1 MNSVITINNNNNNNN
16 NHYSLNDS
24 NNYRCEL
31 SNTIGDIVNKYN
43 TLLTEYLNFI
53 VDNIGV
59 KNSAY
64 SKFIIERGI
73 ETITHVF
80 TLLLYY
86 SRNVDMAYYHGQR
99 SFYFYVEFIGQ
110 ISEDQHTFLNLSS
123 RDAAM
128 FVYKKT
134 IFELSTDS
142 RKNLT
147 EPSKDTVEKL
157 DILNMNICI
166 FKTISYFTLGEMKI
180 TEKNVVI
187 GNLVKHLENICNK
200 LLKYKFTIQE
210 YTTIEN
216 FISLMSKN
224 VSINKYYELVDLF
237 IQKYSK
243 IKPESA
249 NKINDARLGEK
260 FSDPSCESKLEES
273 SEKFIK
279 WILS

>member
-1 MNSVITINNNNNNNN
+1 MNTITINNNNRF
-16 NHYSLNDS
+16 SLNDS
-24 NNYRCEL
+24 NNYICNL
-31 SNTIGDIVNKYN
+31 TNTIGDIVNKYN
-43 TLLTEYLNFI
+43 TLLMEYLNFI
-53 VDNIGV
+53 VDNISV

-80 TLLLYY
+80 TMLLYY

-134 IFELSTDS
+134 IFELSTDY

-147 EPSKDTVEKL
+147 EPSKDTIEKL
-157 DILNMNICI
+157 DTLNVNINI
-166 FKTISYFTLGEMKI
+166 FKNIIFFTLQEMKI
-180 TEKNVVI
+180 TEKNAII
-187 GNLVKHLENICNK
+187 GNLVKHLESMCNK

-216 FISLMSKN
+216 FVSLMSKN
-224 VSINKYYELVDLF
+224 VSINKYYELVDQF

-249 NKINDARLGEK
+249 NKISDARISEK
-260 FSDPSCESKLEES
+260 FTDPLCESKLEES

-279 WILS
+279 WILA

>member
-1 MNSVITINNNNNNNN
+1 MNSVITINNNNNNNI

-24 NNYRCEL
+24 NNYKTEL

-43 TLLTEYLNFI
+43 TLLIEYLNFI
-53 VDNIGV
+53 VDNIGI

-80 TLLLYY
+80 TLILYY
-86 SRNVDMAYYHGQR
+86 SRNVDMSYYHGQR

-110 ISEDQHTFLNLSS
+110 ISDDQHTFLNLSS

-134 IFELSTDS
+134 IFELSTDC

-147 EPSKDTVEKL
+147 EPTKDTLEKL

-166 FKTISYFTLGEMKI
+166 FKNVIYFTLREMKI
-180 TEKNVVI
+180 TEKNKI
-187 GNLVKHLENICNK
+187 IINLVKQMETICNK
-200 LLKYKFTIQE
+200 LLKYKFSIQE

-216 FISLMSKN
+216 FISLMSKTTC
-224 VSINKYYELVDLF
+224 INKYYELVDLF

-249 NKINDARLGEK
+249 NKITDAKICEK
-260 FSDPSCESKLEES
+260 FSDANCESKLEES

-279 WILS
+279 WMLA

>member
-1 MNSVITINNNNNNNN
+1 MNSVITINNNNI
-16 NHYSLNDS
+16 NHYLLNDS
-24 NNYRCEL
+24 NNYRTEL

-43 TLLTEYLNFI
+43 TLLIEYLNFI
-53 VDNIGV
+53 VDNIGI

-80 TLLLYY
+80 TLILYY
-86 SRNVDMAYYHGQR
+86 SRNVDMSYYHGQR

-110 ISEDQHTFLNLSS
+110 ISDDQHTFLNLSS

-134 IFELSTDS
+134 IFELSTDY

-147 EPSKDTVEKL
+147 EPTKDTLEKL

-166 FKTISYFTLGEMKI
+166 FKNMIYFTLREMKI
-180 TEKNVVI
+180 TEKNI
-187 GNLVKHLENICNK
+187 IISNLVKQMESMCNK
-200 LLKYKFTIQE
+200 LLKYKFSIQE

-216 FISLMSKN
+216 FISLMSKTTC
-224 VSINKYYELVDLF
+224 INKYYELVDLF

-249 NKINDARLGEK
+249 NKITDAKISEK
-260 FSDPSCESKLEES
+260 FSDPNCESKLEES

-279 WILS
+279 WVLA

>member
-1 MNSVITINNNNNNNN
+1 MNSVITINNNNNNNI

-24 NNYRCEL
+24 NNYKTEL

-43 TLLTEYLNFI
+43 TLLIEYLNFI
-53 VDNIGV
+53 VDNIGI

-80 TLLLYY
+80 TLILYY
-86 SRNVDMAYYHGQR
+86 SRNVDMSYYHGQR

-110 ISEDQHTFLNLSS
+110 ISDDQHTFLNLSS

-134 IFELSTDS
+134 IFELSTDY

-147 EPSKDTVEKL
+147 EPTKDTLEKL

-166 FKTISYFTLGEMKI
+166 FKNVIYFTLREMKI
-180 TEKNVVI
+180 TEKNKI
-187 GNLVKHLENICNK
+187 IINLVKQMETICNK
-200 LLKYKFTIQE
+200 LLKYKFSIQE

-216 FISLMSKN
+216 FISLMSKTTC
-224 VSINKYYELVDLF
+224 INKYYELVDLF

-249 NKINDARLGEK
+249 NKITDAKICEK
-260 FSDPSCESKLEES
+260 FSDANCESKLEES

-279 WILS
+279 WMLA

>member
-1 MNSVITINNNNNNNN
+1 MNSVITINNNNNI

-24 NNYRCEL
+24 NNYKTEL

-43 TLLTEYLNFI
+43 TLLIEYLNFI
-53 VDNIGV
+53 VDNIGI

-80 TLLLYY
+80 TLILYY
-86 SRNVDMAYYHGQR
+86 SRNVDMSYYHGQR

-110 ISEDQHTFLNLSS
+110 ISDDQHTFLNLSS

-134 IFELSTDS
+134 IFELSTDC

-147 EPSKDTVEKL
+147 EPTKDTLEKL

-166 FKTISYFTLGEMKI
+166 FKNVIYFTLREMKI
-180 TEKNVVI
+180 TEKNKI
-187 GNLVKHLENICNK
+187 IINLVKQMETICNK
-200 LLKYKFTIQE
+200 LLKYKFSIQE

-216 FISLMSKN
+216 FISLMSKTTC
-224 VSINKYYELVDLF
+224 INKYYELVDLF

-249 NKINDARLGEK
+249 NKITDAKICEK
-260 FSDPSCESKLEES
+260 FSDANCESKLEES

-279 WILS
+279 WMLA

>member
-1 MNSVITINNNNNNNN
+1 MNSVITINNNNN

-24 NNYRCEL
+24 NNYRSEL

-43 TLLTEYLNFI
+43 TLLIEYLNFI
-53 VDNIGV
+53 VDNIGI

-80 TLLLYY
+80 TLILYY
-86 SRNVDMAYYHGQR
+86 SRNVDMSYYHGQR

-110 ISEDQHTFLNLSS
+110 ISDDQHTFLNLSS

-134 IFELSTDS
+134 IFELSTDY

-147 EPSKDTVEKL
+147 EPTKDTLEKL

-166 FKTISYFTLGEMKI
+166 FKNVIYFTLREMKI
-180 TEKNVVI
+180 TEKNTI
-187 GNLVKHLENICNK
+187 ISNLVKQMENMCNK
-200 LLKYKFTIQE
+200 LLKYKFSIQE

-216 FISLMSKN
+216 FISLMSKTTC
-224 VSINKYYELVDLF
+224 INKYYELVDLF

-249 NKINDARLGEK
+249 NKITDAKISEK
-260 FSDPSCESKLEES
+260 FSDPNCESKLEES

-279 WILS
+279 WMLA

>member
-1 MNSVITINNNNNNNN
+1 MNSVITINNNNNNNI

-24 NNYRCEL
+24 NNYKTEL

-43 TLLTEYLNFI
+43 TLLIEYLNFI
-53 VDNIGV
+53 VDNIGI

-80 TLLLYY
+80 TLILYY
-86 SRNVDMAYYHGQR
+86 SRNVDMSYYHGQR

-110 ISEDQHTFLNLSS
+110 ISDDQHTFLNLSS

-134 IFELSTDS
+134 IFELSTDY

-147 EPSKDTVEKL
+147 EPTKDTLEKL

-166 FKTISYFTLGEMKI
+166 FKNMIYFTLREMKI
-180 TEKNVVI
+180 TEKNI
-187 GNLVKHLENICNK
+187 IISNLVKQMESMCNK
-200 LLKYKFTIQE
+200 LLKYKFSIQE

-216 FISLMSKN
+216 FISLMSKTTC
-224 VSINKYYELVDLF
+224 INKYYELVDLF

-249 NKINDARLGEK
+249 NKITDAKISEK
-260 FSDPSCESKLEES
+260 FSDANCESKLEES

-279 WILS
+279 WMLA

>member
-1 MNSVITINNNNNNNN
+1 MNAITINNNNNNRF
-16 NHYSLNDS
+16 SLNDS
-24 NNYRCEL
+24 NNYICNL
-31 SNTIGDIVNKYN
+31 TNTIGDIVNKYN
-43 TLLTEYLNFI
+43 TLLMEYLNFI
-53 VDNIGV
+53 VDNINE
-59 KNSAY
+59 KNSAH

-80 TLLLYY
+80 TMLLYY

-134 IFELSTDS
+134 IFELSTDY

-147 EPSKDTVEKL
+147 EPSKDTIEKL
-157 DILNMNICI
+157 DTLNVNINI
-166 FKTISYFTLGEMKI
+166 FKNIIFFTLQEMKI
-180 TEKNVVI
+180 TEKNAII
-187 GNLVKHLENICNK
+187 GNLVKHMESMCNK

-210 YTTIEN
+210 YNTIEN
-216 FISLMSKN
+216 FVSLMSKN
-224 VSINKYYELVDLF
+224 VSITKYYELVDQF

-249 NKINDARLGEK
+249 NKISDARISEK
-260 FSDPSCESKLEES
+260 FTDPLCESKLEES

-279 WILS
+279 WILA

>member
-1 MNSVITINNNNNNNN
+1 MNSVITINNNNN

-24 NNYRCEL
+24 NNYRTEL

-43 TLLTEYLNFI
+43 TLLIEYLNFI
-53 VDNIGV
+53 VDNIGI

-80 TLLLYY
+80 TLILYY

-134 IFELSTDS
+134 IFELSTDC

-147 EPSKDTVEKL
+147 EPTKDTLEKL

-166 FKTISYFTLGEMKI
+166 FKNVIYFTLREMKI
-180 TEKNVVI
+180 TEKNAI
-187 GNLVKHLENICNK
+187 ISNLVKQMESMCNK
-200 LLKYKFTIQE
+200 LLKYKFSIQE

-216 FISLMSKN
+216 FISLMSKTTC
-224 VSINKYYELVDLF
+224 INKYYELVDLF

-249 NKINDARLGEK
+249 NKITDAKIGEK
-260 FSDPSCESKLEES
+260 FSDPNCESKLEES

-279 WILS
+279 WILA

>member
-1 MNSVITINNNNNNNN
+1 MNSVITINNNI

-24 NNYRCEL
+24 NNYKTEL

-43 TLLTEYLNFI
+43 TLLIEYLNFI
-53 VDNIGV
+53 VDNIGI

-80 TLLLYY
+80 TLILYY

-134 IFELSTDS
+134 IFELSTDC

-147 EPSKDTVEKL
+147 EPTKDTLEKL

-166 FKTISYFTLGEMKI
+166 FKNVIYFTLREMKI
-180 TEKNVVI
+180 TEKNAI
-187 GNLVKHLENICNK
+187 ISNLVKQMESMCNK
-200 LLKYKFTIQE
+200 LLKYKFSIQE

-216 FISLMSKN
+216 FISLMSKTTC
-224 VSINKYYELVDLF
+224 INKYYELVDLF

-249 NKINDARLGEK
+249 NKITDAKIGEK
-260 FSDPSCESKLEES
+260 FSDPNCESKLEES

-279 WILS
+279 WILA

>member
-1 MNSVITINNNNNNNN
+1 MNAITINNNNNNRF
-16 NHYSLNDS
+16 SLNDS
-24 NNYRCEL
+24 NNYICNL
-31 SNTIGDIVNKYN
+31 TNTIGDIVNKYN
-43 TLLTEYLNFI
+43 TLLMEYLNFI
-53 VDNIGV
+53 VDNINE

-80 TLLLYY
+80 TMLLYY

-123 RDAAM
+123 SDAAM

-134 IFELSTDS
+134 IFELSADY

-147 EPSKDTVEKL
+147 EPSKDTIEKL
-157 DILNMNICI
+157 DTLNVNINI
-166 FKTISYFTLGEMKI
+166 FKNIIFFTLQEMKI
-180 TEKNVVI
+180 TEKNAII
-187 GNLVKHLENICNK
+187 GNLVKHMESMCNK

-210 YTTIEN
+210 YNTIEN
-216 FISLMSKN
+216 FVSLMSKN
-224 VSINKYYELVDLF
+224 VSITKYYELVDQF

-249 NKINDARLGEK
+249 NKISDARISEK
-260 FSDPSCESKLEES
+260 FTDPLCESKLEES

-279 WILS
+279 WILA

>member
-1 MNSVITINNNNNNNN
+1 MNSVITINNNI

-24 NNYRCEL
+24 NNYKTEL

-43 TLLTEYLNFI
+43 TLLIEYLNFI
-53 VDNIGV
+53 VDNIGI

-80 TLLLYY
+80 TLILYY
-86 SRNVDMAYYHGQR
+86 SRNVDMSYYHGQR

-110 ISEDQHTFLNLSS
+110 ISDDQHTFLNLSS

-134 IFELSTDS
+134 IFELSTDY

-147 EPSKDTVEKL
+147 EPTKDTLEKL

-166 FKTISYFTLGEMKI
+166 FKNMIYFTLREMKI
-180 TEKNVVI
+180 TEKNI
-187 GNLVKHLENICNK
+187 IISNLVKQMESMCNK
-200 LLKYKFTIQE
+200 LLKYKFSIQE

-216 FISLMSKN
+216 FISLMSKTTC
-224 VSINKYYELVDLF
+224 INKYYELVDLF

-249 NKINDARLGEK
+249 NKITDAKISEK
-260 FSDPSCESKLEES
+260 FSDPNCESKLEES

-279 WILS
+279 WVLA

>member
-1 MNSVITINNNNNNNN
+1 MNSVITINNNNNNN

-134 IFELSTDS
+134 IFELSTDY
-142 RKNLT
+142 RKNIT
-147 EPSKDTVEKL
+147 EPSKDTLDKL

-166 FKTISYFTLGEMKI
+166 FKNISYFTLREMKI
-180 TEKNVVI
+180 TEKNAVI
-187 GNLVKHLENICNK
+187 SNLVKHLESMCNK

-216 FISLMSKN
+216 FISLLNKN
-224 VSINKYYELVDLF
+224 ISINKYYEVVDMF

-243 IKPESA
+243 IKPESL
-249 NKINDARLGEK
+249 NKITNEKIGEK
-260 FSDPSCESKLEES
+260 FADASCDLKLEES

>member
-1 MNSVITINNNNNNNN
+1 MNSVITINNNI

-24 NNYRCEL
+24 NNYKTEL

-43 TLLTEYLNFI
+43 TLLIEYLNFI
-53 VDNIGV
+53 VDNIGI

-80 TLLLYY
+80 TLILYY
-86 SRNVDMAYYHGQR
+86 SRNVDMSYYHGQR

-110 ISEDQHTFLNLSS
+110 ISDDQHTFLNLSS

-134 IFELSTDS
+134 IFELSTDC

-147 EPSKDTVEKL
+147 EPTKDTLEKL

-166 FKTISYFTLGEMKI
+166 FKNVIYFTLREMKI
-180 TEKNVVI
+180 TEKNKI
-187 GNLVKHLENICNK
+187 IINLVKQMETICNK
-200 LLKYKFTIQE
+200 LLKYKFSIQE

-216 FISLMSKN
+216 FISLMSKTTC
-224 VSINKYYELVDLF
+224 INKYYELVDLF

-249 NKINDARLGEK
+249 NKITDAKICEK
-260 FSDPSCESKLEES
+260 FSDANCESKLEES

-279 WILS
+279 WMLA

>member
-1 MNSVITINNNNNNNN
+1 MNSVITINNNNI

-24 NNYRCEL
+24 NNYRTEL
-31 SNTIGDIVNKYN
+31 SNTIGDSVNKYN
-43 TLLTEYLNFI
+43 TLLIEYLNFI
-53 VDNIGV
+53 VDNIGI

-80 TLLLYY
+80 TLILYY
-86 SRNVDMAYYHGQR
+86 SRNVDMSYYHGQR

-110 ISEDQHTFLNLSS
+110 ISDDQHTFLNLSS

-134 IFELSTDS
+134 IFELSTDY

-147 EPSKDTVEKL
+147 EPTKDTLEKL

-166 FKTISYFTLGEMKI
+166 FKNMIYFTLREMKI
-180 TEKNVVI
+180 TEKNI
-187 GNLVKHLENICNK
+187 IISNLVKQMESMCNK
-200 LLKYKFTIQE
+200 LLKYKFSIQE

-216 FISLMSKN
+216 FISLMSKTTC
-224 VSINKYYELVDLF
+224 INKYYELVDLF

-249 NKINDARLGEK
+249 NKITDAKISEK
-260 FSDPSCESKLEES
+260 FSDPNCESKLEES

-279 WILS
+279 WVLA

>member
-1 MNSVITINNNNNNNN
+1 MNASITNNNNSNRF
-16 NHYSLNDS
+16 SLNDS
-24 NNYRCEL
+24 NNYICNL
-31 SNTIGDIVNKYN
+31 TNTIGDIVNKYN
-43 TLLTEYLNFI
+43 TLLMEYLNFI
-53 VDNIGV
+53 VDNINV

-80 TLLLYY
+80 TMLLYY

-134 IFELSTDS
+134 IFELSTDY

-147 EPSKDTVEKL
+147 EPSKDTIEKL
-157 DILNMNICI
+157 DTLNVNINI
-166 FKTISYFTLGEMKI
+166 FKNIIFFTLQEMKI
-180 TEKNVVI
+180 TEKNAII
-187 GNLVKHLENICNK
+187 GNLVKHMESICNR

-210 YTTIEN
+210 YNTIEN
-216 FISLMSKN
+216 FVNLMSKN

-249 NKINDARLGEK
+249 NKVSDARISEK
-260 FSDPSCESKLEES
+260 FSDPLCESKLEES

-279 WILS
+279 WILV

>member
-1 MNSVITINNNNNNNN
+1 MNSVITINNNNI

-24 NNYRCEL
+24 NNYKTEL

-43 TLLTEYLNFI
+43 TLLIEYLNFI
-53 VDNIGV
+53 VDNIGI

-80 TLLLYY
+80 TLILYY
-86 SRNVDMAYYHGQR
+86 SRNVDMSYYHGQR

-110 ISEDQHTFLNLSS
+110 ISDDQHTFLNLSS

-134 IFELSTDS
+134 IFELSTDC

-147 EPSKDTVEKL
+147 EPTKDTLEKL

-166 FKTISYFTLGEMKI
+166 FKNVIYFTLREMKI
-180 TEKNVVI
+180 TEKNAI
-187 GNLVKHLENICNK
+187 ISNLVKQMETICNK
-200 LLKYKFTIQE
+200 LLKYKFSIQE

-216 FISLMSKN
+216 FISLMSKTTC
-224 VSINKYYELVDLF
+224 INKYYELVDLF

-249 NKINDARLGEK
+249 NKITDAKIGEK
-260 FSDPSCESKLEES
+260 FSDANCESKLEES

-279 WILS
+279 WILA

>member
-1 MNSVITINNNNNNNN
+1 MNSVITINNNI

-24 NNYRCEL
+24 NNYKTEL

-43 TLLTEYLNFI
+43 TLLIEYLNFI
-53 VDNIGV
+53 VDNIGI

-80 TLLLYY
+80 TLILYY
-86 SRNVDMAYYHGQR
+86 SRNVDMSYYHGQR

-110 ISEDQHTFLNLSS
+110 ISDDQHTFLNLSS

-134 IFELSTDS
+134 IFELSTDY

-147 EPSKDTVEKL
+147 EPTKDTLEKL

-166 FKTISYFTLGEMKI
+166 FKNMIYFTLREMKI
-180 TEKNVVI
+180 TEKNI
-187 GNLVKHLENICNK
+187 IISNLVKQMESMCNK
-200 LLKYKFTIQE
+200 LLKYKFSIQE

-216 FISLMSKN
+216 FISLMSKTTC
-224 VSINKYYELVDLF
+224 INKYYELVDLF

-249 NKINDARLGEK
+249 NKITDAKICEK
-260 FSDPSCESKLEES
+260 FSDANCESKLEES

-279 WILS
+279 WMLA

>member
-1 MNSVITINNNNNNNN
+1 MNSVITINNNNI

-24 NNYRCEL
+24 NNYKTEL

-43 TLLTEYLNFI
+43 TLLIEYLNFI
-53 VDNIGV
+53 VDNIGI

-80 TLLLYY
+80 TLILYY
-86 SRNVDMAYYHGQR
+86 SRNVDMSYYHGQR

-110 ISEDQHTFLNLSS
+110 ISDDQHTFLNLSS

-134 IFELSTDS
+134 IFELSTDC

-147 EPSKDTVEKL
+147 EPTKDTLEKL

-166 FKTISYFTLGEMKI
+166 FKNVIYFTLREMKI
-180 TEKNVVI
+180 TEKNKI
-187 GNLVKHLENICNK
+187 ISNLVKQMETICNK
-200 LLKYKFTIQE
+200 LLKYKFSIQE

-216 FISLMSKN
+216 FISLMSKTTC
-224 VSINKYYELVDLF
+224 INKYYELVDLF

-249 NKINDARLGEK
+249 NKITDAKIGEK
-260 FSDPSCESKLEES
+260 FSDANCESKLEES

-279 WILS
+279 WMLA

>member
-1 MNSVITINNNNNNNN
+1 MNASTTINNNNNNRF
-16 NHYSLNDS
+16 SLNDS
-24 NNYRCEL
+24 NNYICNL
-31 SNTIGDIVNKYN
+31 TNTIGDIVNKYN
-43 TLLTEYLNFI
+43 TLLVEYLNFI
-53 VDNIGV
+53 VDNISV
-59 KNSAY
+59 KNSEY

-80 TLLLYY
+80 TMLLYY

-134 IFELSTDS
+134 IFELSTDY
-142 RKNLT
+142 RKNIT
-147 EPSKDTVEKL
+147 EPSKDTIEKL
-157 DILNMNICI
+157 DTLNVNINI
-166 FKTISYFTLGEMKI
+166 FKNIIFFTLQEMKI
-180 TEKNVVI
+180 TEKNAII
-187 GNLVKHLENICNK
+187 GNLVKHMESMCNK

-210 YTTIEN
+210 YNTIEN
-216 FISLMSKN
+216 FVSLMSKN
-224 VSINKYYELVDLF
+224 VSITKYYELVDLF

-249 NKINDARLGEK
+249 NKISDARISEK
-260 FSDPSCESKLEES
+260 FTDPLCESKLEES

-279 WILS
+279 WILA